1 MPASLQ
7 LNEANTM
14 TWDQSDLE
22 ARLCRALDI
31 SGKAVGLFADDGY
44 VDGELPENSFGPEK
58 LIAETAML
66 IYAASAASSRAN
78 VARRVDEVARLLL
91 PHARSQRTLMNM
103 ALHPAL
109 CLDFAFP
116 HILLS
121 ELGYRDSAF
130 DDFLKSCLDSRSRHG
145 HERPP
150 VAAAEKLWI
159 EALWRSENP
168 GANWRHCLRDTVLKQ
183 PIDLLGG
190 QRDDAY
196 ALTHLFM
203 YCTNFG
209 SRAGRFPRQRA
220 LILDEASSLLAKCLD
235 SEDYD
240 LAGEVVLAWPLTGAP
255 WSASAAFGFRVLAQV
270 EDAIGVLPG
279 GTTRADR
286 LSRLQGQE
294 KDRYAFGTAYHTAY
308 VTGLLCAASLRPRRA
323 PPTGITG
330 PRINAR
336 LLDRLIEQIDYGQGH
351 WQPEFLQL
359 KRAAQESLGPFLL
372 DALIVQQAR
381 KRDYGAIHAL
391 LVMADKYQA
400 ARSPL
405 CGQAAELLGRLS
417 GYAQAI
423 APRSLAGVS
432 NERRA

>member
-1 MPASLQ
+1 MA
-7 LNEANTM
+7 
-14 TWDQSDLE
+14 WDQTDLE

-31 SGKAVGLFADDGY
+31 SGKALGLFAAEGY
-44 VDGELPENSFGPEK
+44 VDAELPENSFGPEK

-66 IYAASAASSRAN
+66 IYAASAASPRAN
-78 VARRVDEVARLLL
+78 VARRSGEVARLLL
-91 PHARSQRTLMNM
+91 PYARSERTLMNM

-130 DDFLKSCLDSRSRHG
+130 DGFLKSCLDSRSRHG

-159 EALWRSENP
+159 EALWRGETP
-168 GANWRHCLRDTVLKQ
+168 GASWRNCLRNTVLNR

-203 YCTNFG
+203 YCTDFG
-209 SRAGRFPRQRA
+209 FRPGRFPRKRA

-240 LAGEVVLAWPLTGAP
+240 LGGEVVLAWPLTGAP
-255 WSASAAFGFRVLAQV
+255 WSASAAFGFRVLAGV

-286 LSRLQGQE
+286 LSRLEGQA

-308 VTGLLCAASLRPRRA
+308 VTGLLCAASLRPGRA
-323 PPTGITG
+323 PPILISG

-336 LLDRLIEQIDYGQGH
+336 LLDRLVDQIDHGQGH
-351 WQPEFLQL
+351 WQSEFLQL
-359 KRAAQESLGPFLL
+359 QRSEQESLGPLLL
-372 DALIVQQAR
+372 DILIVQKCR

-391 LVMADKYQA
+391 LVMADHYQA

-417 GYAQAI
+417 GYAQAV
-423 APRSLAGVS
+423 APRSPAS
-432 NERRA
+432 NYSLSSERRA

>member
-1 MPASLQ
+1 MA
-7 LNEANTM
+7 
-14 TWDQSDLE
+14 WDRTDLE

-31 SGKAVGLFADDGY
+31 SGKAVGLFAGDGY
-44 VDGELPENSFGPEK
+44 VDSELPENSFGPEK

-66 IYAASAASSRAN
+66 IYAASAANPLAS
-78 VARRVDEVARLLL
+78 VTRRVSEVARLLL
-91 PHARSQRTLMNM
+91 PHARSERTLLNM

-121 ELGYRDSAF
+121 ELGYRDSVF
-130 DDFLKSCLDSRSRHG
+130 DGFLKSCLDSRSRHG

-159 EALWRSENP
+159 EALWRGETP
-168 GANWRHCLRDTVLKQ
+168 GASWRQCLRNTVLNR
-183 PIDLLGG
+183 PIDILGG

-203 YCTNFG
+203 YCTDFG
-209 SRAGRFPRQRA
+209 FRPGRFPRKRA
-220 LILDEASSLLAKCLD
+220 LILEEAGSLLAKCLD

-240 LAGEVVLAWPLTGAP
+240 LAGEVVMAWPLTGAP
-255 WSASAAFGFRVLAQV
+255 WSASAAFGFRVLASV
-270 EDAIGVLPG
+270 EDAVGVLPG

-286 LSRLQGQE
+286 LNRLEGSE

-308 VTGLLCAASLRPRRA
+308 VTGLLCAVALRPRRA
-323 PPTGITG
+323 PPTSITG
-330 PRINAR
+330 LRIDAT
-336 LLDRLIEQIDYGQGH
+336 LLDHLIDRIDHDQGH
-351 WQPEFLQL
+351 WQSEFLKL
-359 KRAAQESLGPFLL
+359 KRPEQESLGSFLL
-372 DALIVQQAR
+372 DISIVQKCR
-381 KRDYGAIHAL
+381 KRDYGAVHEL
-391 LVMADKYQA
+391 LATADKFQA

-417 GYAQAI
+417 GYAQAV
-423 APRSLAGVS
+423 APRSLAS
-432 NERRA
+432 N